1 MPVTMGEISLTH
13 QTVTFMSDKD
23 PTHQAESE
31 VDAAFAASPLLKL
44 GFAQAVW
51 TLLSVNED
59 ALFKARTQ
67 ASGAEDLHVFADNR
81 LNELSYPLRICFAN
95 APESEALRR
104 AYVPEDY
111 QHGLDWL
118 KAARDYTQFSALFPL
133 WHRKRIQLSLDGHRI
148 IIDHGEDR
156 KHEYE
161 AYNRLVR
168 KEGRP
173 EVEPRP
179 MPEALIDALRI
190 GTTVRDGSFWVKFN
204 PRLVARLKEWLAPVL
219 GARQTLP
226 DGWEFSGFTLQEFR
240 AVISTLTVMMIA
252 WAKTKEAVAA
262 ASMPGLGY
270 PSSVWVVSREEL
282 VARLRRY
289 TDVADGALTKILNL
303 LTFGSSGVRE
313 PDIATQPLI
322 DLRNGSL
329 LVAPFVWMS
338 IAAERNLCVL
348 LNQIPEQRSIYAKLT
363 NTKEAETIA
372 EFKEKLA
379 PLGFAFGYGDVA
391 GTDVDLA
398 IIDYPNKTCLCLQ
411 LKWFIEPAEIREIND
426 RRKDIADGIRQAK
439 TVNELH
445 SRGDAKLMKTVLK
458 IDGDYTFLSAVASQN
473 WIGHGEMQDPDV
485 PIIKVG
491 HLLSKILEAKSL
503 GAIIDWLRQR
513 DYLPVEGKDYAIAP
527 IEISSGGW
535 QATWY
540 GIKPLAS
547 E

>member
-1 MPVTMGEISLTH
+1 
-13 QTVTFMSDKD
+13 MSDKD
-23 PTHQAESE
+23 PIHQAESD
-31 VDAAFAASPLLKL
+31 VDVAFAASPLLQL

-59 ALFKARTQ
+59 ALFKARAQ
-67 ASGAEDLHVFADNR
+67 ASSAEDLHIFADNR
-81 LNELSYPLRICFAN
+81 LNELSYPLRTCYAN
-95 APESEALRR
+95 APESKALSRE
-104 AYVPEDY
+104 YVAEDY
-111 QHGLDWL
+111 QHALDWL
-118 KAARDYTQFSALFPL
+118 KAARDYTHFCALFPL
-133 WHRKRIQLSLDGHRI
+133 WHRKRIKLGLGGRRI
-148 IIDHGEDR
+148 IVDHGEDR

-179 MPEALIDALRI
+179 MPEALMDALRI
-190 GTTVRDGSFWVKFN
+190 ATTVRDGSFLVKFN
-204 PRLVARLKEWLAPVL
+204 PRLVASLKEWLAPVL

-226 DGWEFSGFTLQEFR
+226 DGWEFSGFALQEFR
-240 AVISTLTVMMIA
+240 AVISTLSVMMIA
-252 WAKTKEAVAA
+252 WAETKEAVATA
-262 ASMPGLGY
+262 GMPGLGY
-270 PSSVWVVSREEL
+270 PSSVWVVSRDEL
-282 VARLRRY
+282 LARLRRY
-289 TDVADGALTKILNL
+289 TDVPEGALVVILDL
-303 LTFGSSGVRE
+303 LTFGSSGVRH

-348 LNQIPEQRSIYAKLT
+348 LNQIPKQKSIYAKLA
-363 NTKEAETIA
+363 NTKEAETVA

-379 PLGFAFGYGDVA
+379 PLGFVFGHGDVA

-398 IIDYPNKTCLCLQ
+398 IIDHSNKACLCLQ
-411 LKWFIEPAEIREIND
+411 LKWFIEPAEIREVND
-426 RRKDIADGIRQAK
+426 RREDLADGIRQAK
-439 TVNELH
+439 TLNTLH
-445 SRGDAKLMKTVLK
+445 AQGDTKLMKTILK
-458 IDGDYTFLSAVASQN
+458 IESDYTFLSAVASQN
-473 WIGHGEMQDPDV
+473 WIGHGEMQDPEV

-491 HLLSKILEAKSL
+491 HLLSEILETKSL
-503 GAIIDWLRQR
+503 GKVIDWLTRR
-513 DYLPVEGKDYAIAP
+513 DYLPVEGKAYAIAP